1 MPAYVVSKVADA
13 LNEEGKA
20 IRGSKILILGLAY
33 KANVDDCRESPSF
46 VLMEMLEAKK
56 AQVEFNDPFVPVVP
70 PTREHAH
77 FTGKESVDI
86 EDAYDLILVSTDHK
100 EYKTYDFSGYAC
112 PLVDSRNCII
122 KKPQKYYQA

>member
-1 MPAYVVSKVADA
+1 
-13 LNEEGKA
+13 
-20 IRGSKILILGLAY
+20 
-33 KANVDDCRESPSF
+33 
-46 VLMEMLEAKK
+46 MEKLEAKG
-56 AQVEFNDPFVPVVP
+56 ATVDYNDSFVPVVP

-112 PLVDSRNCII
+112 PLVDSRNCIS